1 VGVLLLAVF
10 IPEDKISE
18 IKNSVDI
25 VNIISDIVLLKKVGR
40 NYVGLCPFHTEKTP
54 SFTVSPEKQIFY
66 CFGCGTGG
74 NVFNFLMNHDGL
86 SFFETAK
93 MLANRYGIEIPAQ
106 TMSPEQKRRISER
119 ESLLATNKQAMDFFK
134 HSLLSDAEGKIALE
148 YLKKRG
154 IGEDTI
160 TRFNLGFAPAGWDSV
175 INYFSKKN
183 ISHELVEQSG
193 LIIKRKSKN
202 GYYDRFRNRIIF
214 PIFDVSRQVLGF
226 GGRVMDDSLPKYV
239 NSPETSVYN
248 KSRSLYGLHI
258 AKEHCRA
265 SETVYIVEGY
275 FDLLALH
282 QHGIPN
288 SVATLGTSLT
298 QEHVQILRGFV
309 GKNGRFVLVYDSDAA
324 GIKAAKRSIKVFDK
338 GYVNAQILV
347 LPEGYDPDSYLF
359 EFGYQSFMNAASK
372 AKSIIPFLVDSAV
385 KKHSDGG
392 PIIGTEP
399 SGKNEIKLSIEG
411 KIRIISDLK
420 RPLAHIHDSVERS
433 LYIKE
438 LAEIIGIDEAAVMEK
453 VRTVSGKKS
462 IKANKELS
470 GGIRDS
476 NLTLKGDR
484 HERKIIAM
492 MLQFPEIFP
501 EIISRHILDHFEDE
515 SLKLIGQVVLKQG
528 EHEEVRDELHHDSK
542 SNNGLISDIIN
553 SLDDRETKSIVAS
566 LAISEDLWNREGCLK
581 LLSQFELFRKRQEKT
596 LLQKIKAAED
606 CNDYELLSEL
616 SQKLLKEKRI
626 QVRKDPE

>member
-18 IKNSVDI
+18 IKNIVDI
-25 VNIISDIVLLKKVGR
+25 VDIISDIVLLKKVGR

-119 ESLLATNKQAMDFFK
+119 ESLLAANKQAMDFFK
-134 HSLLSDAEGKIALE
+134 HSLLSDVEGKIALE

-160 TRFNLGFAPAGWDSV
+160 TIFNLGFAPAGWDSLL
-175 INYFSKKN
+175 NYFSKKN
-183 ISHELVEQSG
+183 ISHELVEKSG

-214 PIFDVSRQVLGF
+214 PIFNVSKQVLGF
-226 GGRVMDDSLPKYV
+226 GGRVMDDSLPKYL

-282 QHGIPN
+282 QHGILN

-298 QEHVQILRGFV
+298 QGHVQILRGFV
-309 GKNGRFVLVYDSDAA
+309 GKNGRFILVYDSDAA
-324 GIKAAKRSIKVFDK
+324 GIKAAERSIKVFDK

-347 LPEGYDPDSYLF
+347 LPEGYDPDSYIF
-359 EFGYQSFMNAASK
+359 EFGYKSFMNTASK
-372 AKSIIPFLVDSAV
+372 AKSIIAFLIDSAV
-385 KKHSDGG
+385 KKHG
-392 PIIGTEP
+392 
-399 SGKNEIKLSIEG
+399 LSIEG

-420 RPLAHIHDSVERS
+420 QPLAHINDSVERS

-453 VRTVSGKKS
+453 VRIVSGNKS

-470 GGIRDS
+470 DKMRDK
-476 NLTLKGDR
+476 NLTLKGNR
-484 HERKIIAM
+484 LERQIIAM
-492 MLQFPEIFP
+492 MLQFPEILP
-501 EIISRHILDHFEDE
+501 EIITRNILDLFEDK
-515 SLKLIGQVVLKQG
+515 SLSLIGQLILKQ
-528 EHEEVRDELHHDSK
+528 RDREGIRDGLHAVSTRG
-542 SNNGLISDIIN
+542 NGFVSDIIN
-553 SLDDRETKSIVAS
+553 SIDDREERSIVAS
-566 LAISEDLWNREGCLK
+566 LSIGEDQWSREGCLK
-581 LLSQFELFRKRQEKT
+581 LLLQFESIRNRQEKT
-596 LLQKIKAAED
+596 LLQKIRAAEES
-606 CNDYELLSEL
+606 NDHELLLE
-616 SQKLLKEKRI
+616 LLKKKQI
-626 QVRKDPE
+626 QVRKDPKLG

>member
-1 VGVLLLAVF
+1 MLSVF

-25 VNIISDIVLLKKVGR
+25 VDIISDIVLLKKVGR

-86 SFFETAK
+86 SFFEAAK
-93 MLANRYGIEIPAQ
+93 MLANRYGVEIPAQ

-119 ESLLATNKQAMDFFK
+119 ESLLAANKQAMDFFK
-134 HSLLSDAEGKIALE
+134 HSLLSDNRGKIALE

-154 IGEDTI
+154 IEKDNI
-160 TRFNLGFAPAGWDSV
+160 TKFNLGFAPAGWDNL

-183 ISHELVEQSG
+183 ISRELVEKSG
-193 LIIKRKSKN
+193 LIIKRKSEN

-214 PIFDVSRQVLGF
+214 PIFDVGKQVLGF
-226 GGRVMDDSLPKYV
+226 GGRVMDDSLPKYL

-248 KSRSLYGLHI
+248 KSRSLYGSHI

-282 QHGIPN
+282 QHGILN
-288 SVATLGTSLT
+288 SIATLGTSLT
-298 QEHVQILRGFV
+298 QAHVQILRGFV
-309 GKNGRFVLVYDSDAA
+309 GKNGRFILVYDSDEA
-324 GIKAAKRSIKVFDK
+324 GIKAAERSIKVFDK

-359 EFGYQSFMNAASK
+359 EFGYKSFMNTASK
-372 AKSIIPFLVDSAV
+372 AKSIIAFLIDSAV
-385 KKHSDGG
+385 KKHG
-392 PIIGTEP
+392 
-399 SGKNEIKLSIEG
+399 LSIEG
-411 KIRIISDLK
+411 KICIISDLK
-420 RPLAHIHDSVERS
+420 QPLSHINDSVERS

-438 LAEIIGIDEAAVMEK
+438 LAEIIGIDEAAILEK
-453 VRTVSGKKS
+453 VRIVSGNKS
-462 IKANKELS
+462 IKPNKKLPDKTQD
-470 GGIRDS
+470 R

-492 MLQFPEIFP
+492 MLQFPEILP
-501 EIISRHILDHFEDE
+501 EIISRNILDHFEDE
-515 SLKLIGQVVLKQG
+515 SLKLIGQIVLKRG
-528 EHEEVRDELHHDSK
+528 DREGLRDELHDVRTRG
-542 SNNGLISDIIN
+542 NGMVSDIIN
-553 SLDDRETKSIVAS
+553 SIDDREKRSIVAS
-566 LAISEDLWNREGCLK
+566 LSIGEDKWGREGCLK
-581 LLSQFELFRKRQEKT
+581 LLSQFESIRNRQKKT
-596 LLQKIKAAED
+596 LLQKIKAAEES
-606 CNDYELLSEL
+606 NDHELLLE
-616 SQKLLKEKRI
+616 LLKKKQI
-626 QVRKDPE
+626 QVRKDPN

>member
-1 VGVLLLAVF
+1 MGVLLLAVF

-25 VNIISDIVLLKKVGR
+25 VDIISDIVLLKKVGR

-86 SFFETAK
+86 SFFEAAK
-93 MLANRYGIEIPAQ
+93 MLANRYGVEIPAQ

-119 ESLLATNKQAMDFFK
+119 ESLLAANKQAMDFFK
-134 HSLLSDAEGKIALE
+134 HSLLSDNRGKIALE

-154 IGEDTI
+154 IEKDNI
-160 TRFNLGFAPAGWDSV
+160 TKFNLGFAPAGWDNL

-183 ISHELVEQSG
+183 ISRELVEKSG
-193 LIIKRKSKN
+193 LIIKRKSEN

-214 PIFDVSRQVLGF
+214 PIFDVGKQVLGF
-226 GGRVMDDSLPKYV
+226 GGRVMDDSLPKYL

-282 QHGIPN
+282 QHGILN

-298 QEHVQILRGFV
+298 QGHVRILRGFV
-309 GKNGRFVLVYDSDAA
+309 GKNGGFILVYDSDEA
-324 GIKAAKRSIKVFDK
+324 GIKAAERSIKVFDK
-338 GYVNAQILV
+338 EHADAQILV

-359 EFGYQSFMNAASK
+359 EFGYKSFMNAASK
-372 AKSIIPFLVDSAV
+372 AKSIIPFLIDSAV
-385 KKHSDGG
+385 KKYG
-392 PIIGTEP
+392 
-399 SGKNEIKLSIEG
+399 LSVEG
-411 KIRIISDLK
+411 RIRIMSDLK
-420 RPLAHIHDSVERS
+420 QPLANINDSVKRS

-453 VRTVSGKKS
+453 VRIVSGNKS
-462 IKANKELS
+462 IKPNKELPDKMQD
-470 GGIRDS
+470 R
-476 NLTLKGDR
+476 NLALKGDR

-492 MLQFPEIFP
+492 MLQFPEILP
-501 EIISRHILDHFEDE
+501 EIISRNILDHFEDE
-515 SLKLIGQVVLKQG
+515 SLKLIGQLVLKQRDRDG
-528 EHEEVRDELHHDSK
+528 LRDELHDVSTQG
-542 SNNGLISDIIN
+542 NGLVSDIIN
-553 SLDDRETKSIVAS
+553 SIDDREKRSIIAS
-566 LAISEDLWNREGCLK
+566 LSIGEDKWGREGCLK

-596 LLQKIKAAED
+596 LLQKIKIAEES
-606 CNDYELLSEL
+606 NDYELLLE
-616 SQKLLKEKRI
+616 LLKKKQI
-626 QVRKDPE
+626 QVRKNTQLS

>member
-1 VGVLLLAVF
+1 VLLLAVF

-25 VNIISDIVLLKKVGR
+25 VDIISEMVLLKKVGR

-74 NVFNFLMNHDGL
+74 NVFSFLMNHDGL

-93 MLANRYGIEIPAQ
+93 MLANRCGIEIPVQ

-119 ESLLATNKQAMDFFK
+119 ESLLAVNKQAMDFFK

-154 IGEDTI
+154 IREDTI
-160 TRFNLGFAPAGWDSV
+160 NRFNLGFAPAGWDNL

-183 ISHELVEQSG
+183 ISQELVEKSG

-214 PIFDVSRQVLGF
+214 PIFDVSKQVLGF
-226 GGRVMDDSLPKYV
+226 GGRVMDDSLPKYL

-258 AKEHCRA
+258 AKESCRA

-275 FDLLALH
+275 FDLLSLH
-282 QHGIPN
+282 QHGIAN

-298 QEHVQILRGFV
+298 QGHVQILKGFV
-309 GKNGRFVLVYDSDAA
+309 GKDGRFILVYDSDAA
-324 GIKAAKRSIKVFDK
+324 GIKAAERSIKVFDK
-338 GYVNAQILV
+338 GYVNARILV

-359 EFGYQSFMNAASK
+359 EFGYKSFMDAVSQAQG
-372 AKSIIPFLVDSAV
+372 IILFLIESAV
-385 KKHSDGG
+385 KKYG
-392 PIIGTEP
+392 
-399 SGKNEIKLSIEG
+399 LSIEG

-420 RPLAHIHDSVERS
+420 QPLAHINDSVERS
-433 LYIKE
+433 LYIKK
-438 LAEIIGIDEAAVMEK
+438 LAEIIGIDEAALIGK
-453 VRTVSGKKS
+453 VRTVFGNKS
-462 IKANKELS
+462 IKPNKELS
-470 GGIRDS
+470 DKKQDE
-476 NLTLKGDR
+476 NLPAKGDR
-484 HERKIIAM
+484 LERKIIAM
-492 MLQFPEIFP
+492 MLQFPEILP
-501 EIISRHILDHFEDE
+501 EIITRNILDRFEDK
-515 SLKLIGQVVLKQG
+515 SLSLIGQLVLKQ
-528 EHEEVRDELHHDSK
+528 RDRKGLRDKLHDVSTRG
-542 SNNGLISDIIN
+542 NGLVSDIIN
-553 SLDDRETKSIVAS
+553 SIDDREERSIVAS
-566 LAISEDLWNREGCLK
+566 LSIGEDQWSREGCLK
-581 LLSQFELFRKRQEKT
+581 LLSQFESIRNRQEKT
-596 LLQKIKAAED
+596 LLRKIKAAEES
-606 CNDYELLSEL
+606 NDHELLLE
-616 SQKLLKEKRI
+616 LLKKKQI
-626 QVRKDPE
+626 QVSKDPKLNLS

>member
-1 VGVLLLAVF
+1 MLAVF

-25 VNIISDIVLLKKVGR
+25 VAIISEIVLLKKVGR

-74 NVFNFLMNHDGL
+74 NIFNFLMNHDGL

-93 MLANRYGIEIPAQ
+93 MLAKRYGIEIPAQ

-134 HSLLSDAEGKIALE
+134 HSLLGDAEGKIALE

-160 TRFNLGFAPAGWDSV
+160 TIFNLGFAPAGWDSV

-183 ISHELVEQSG
+183 ISHELVEKSG

-214 PIFDVSRQVLGF
+214 PIFDVSKQVLGF
-226 GGRVMDDSLPKYV
+226 GGRVMDDSLPKYL

-258 AKEHCRA
+258 AKGQCRA

-282 QHGIPN
+282 QHGILN

-298 QEHVQILRGFV
+298 QEHVQLLRGFV

-324 GIKAAKRSIKVFDK
+324 GIKAAERSIKVFDK

-359 EFGYQSFMNAASK
+359 EFGYKSFMNAASK
-372 AKSIIPFLVDSAV
+372 AKSIILFLIDSAV
-385 KKHSDGG
+385 KKHG
-392 PIIGTEP
+392 
-399 SGKNEIKLSIEG
+399 LSIEG

-420 RPLAHIHDSVERS
+420 QPLANINDSVERS

-453 VRTVSGKKS
+453 VRTISGNKS
-462 IKANKELS
+462 IKPNKELS
-470 GGIRDS
+470 GKTQNR
-476 NLTLKGDR
+476 NLILKGDR

-492 MLQFPEIFP
+492 MLQFSEILP
-501 EIISRHILDHFEDE
+501 EIISRNILDHFEDK
-515 SLKLIGQVVLKQG
+515 SLKLIGQLVLKQG
-528 EHEEVRDELHHDSK
+528 EHEDVRDELHHDSK

-553 SLDDRETKSIVAS
+553 SIDDREEKSIVAS
-566 LAISEDLWNREGCLK
+566 LSIGEDQWSREGCLK
-581 LLSQFELFRKRQEKT
+581 LLSQFESIRNRQEKT
-596 LLQKIKAAED
+596 LLQKIRAAEES
-606 CNDYELLSEL
+606 NDHELLLE
-616 SQKLLKEKRI
+616 LLKKKQI
-626 QVRKDPE
+626 QVRKDPN

>member
-1 VGVLLLAVF
+1 MLAVF

-25 VNIISDIVLLKKVGR
+25 VDIISEMVLLKKVGR

-74 NVFNFLMNHDGL
+74 NVFSFLMNHDGL

-93 MLANRYGIEIPAQ
+93 MLANRCGIEIPVQ

-119 ESLLATNKQAMDFFK
+119 ESLLAVNKQAMDFFK

-154 IGEDTI
+154 IREDTI
-160 TRFNLGFAPAGWDSV
+160 NRFNLGFAPAGWDNL

-183 ISHELVEQSG
+183 ISQELVEKSG

-214 PIFDVSRQVLGF
+214 PIFDVSKQVLGF
-226 GGRVMDDSLPKYV
+226 GGRVMDDSLPKYL

-258 AKEHCRA
+258 AKESCRA

-275 FDLLALH
+275 FDLLSLH
-282 QHGIPN
+282 QHGIAN

-298 QEHVQILRGFV
+298 QGHVQILKGFV
-309 GKNGRFVLVYDSDAA
+309 GKDGRFILVYDSDAA
-324 GIKAAKRSIKVFDK
+324 GIKAAERSIKVFDK
-338 GYVNAQILV
+338 GYVNARILV

-359 EFGYQSFMNAASK
+359 EFGYKSFMDAVSQAQG
-372 AKSIIPFLVDSAV
+372 IILFLIESAV
-385 KKHSDGG
+385 KKYG
-392 PIIGTEP
+392 
-399 SGKNEIKLSIEG
+399 LSIEG

-420 RPLAHIHDSVERS
+420 QPLAHINDSVERS
-433 LYIKE
+433 LYIKK
-438 LAEIIGIDEAAVMEK
+438 LAEIIGIDEAALIGK
-453 VRTVSGKKS
+453 VRTVFGNKS
-462 IKANKELS
+462 IKPNKELS
-470 GGIRDS
+470 DKKQDE
-476 NLTLKGDR
+476 NLPAKGDR
-484 HERKIIAM
+484 LERKIIAM
-492 MLQFPEIFP
+492 MLQFPEILP
-501 EIISRHILDHFEDE
+501 EIITRNILDRFEDK
-515 SLKLIGQVVLKQG
+515 SLSLIGQLVLKQ
-528 EHEEVRDELHHDSK
+528 RDRKGLRDKLHDVSTRG
-542 SNNGLISDIIN
+542 NGLVSDIIN
-553 SLDDRETKSIVAS
+553 SIDDREERSIVAS
-566 LAISEDLWNREGCLK
+566 LSIGEDQWSREGCLK
-581 LLSQFELFRKRQEKT
+581 LLSQFESIRNRQEKT
-596 LLQKIKAAED
+596 LLRKIKAAEES
-606 CNDYELLSEL
+606 NDHELLLE
-616 SQKLLKEKRI
+616 LLKKKQI
-626 QVRKDPE
+626 QVSKDPKLNLS

>member
-1 VGVLLLAVF
+1 MLAVF

-18 IKNSVDI
+18 IKNIVDI
-25 VNIISDIVLLKKVGR
+25 VDIISDIVLLKKVGR

-119 ESLLATNKQAMDFFK
+119 ESLLAANKQAMDFFK
-134 HSLLSDAEGKIALE
+134 HSLLSDVEGKIALE

-160 TRFNLGFAPAGWDSV
+160 TIFNLGFAPAGWDSLL
-175 INYFSKKN
+175 NYFSKKN
-183 ISHELVEQSG
+183 ISHELVEKSG

-214 PIFDVSRQVLGF
+214 PIFNVSKQVLGF
-226 GGRVMDDSLPKYV
+226 GGRVMDDSLPKYL

-282 QHGIPN
+282 QHGILN

-298 QEHVQILRGFV
+298 QGHVQILRGFV
-309 GKNGRFVLVYDSDAA
+309 GKNGRFILVYDSDAA
-324 GIKAAKRSIKVFDK
+324 GIKAAERSIKVFDK

-347 LPEGYDPDSYLF
+347 LPEGYDPDSYIF
-359 EFGYQSFMNAASK
+359 EFGYKSFMNTASK
-372 AKSIIPFLVDSAV
+372 AKSIIAFLIDSAV
-385 KKHSDGG
+385 KKHG
-392 PIIGTEP
+392 
-399 SGKNEIKLSIEG
+399 LSIEG

-420 RPLAHIHDSVERS
+420 QPLAHINDSVERS

-453 VRTVSGKKS
+453 VRIVSGNKS

-470 GGIRDS
+470 DKMRDK
-476 NLTLKGDR
+476 NLTLKGNR
-484 HERKIIAM
+484 LERQIIAM
-492 MLQFPEIFP
+492 MLQFPEILP
-501 EIISRHILDHFEDE
+501 EIITRNILDLFEDK
-515 SLKLIGQVVLKQG
+515 SLSLIGQLILKQ
-528 EHEEVRDELHHDSK
+528 RDREGIRDGLHAVSTRG
-542 SNNGLISDIIN
+542 NGFVSDIIN
-553 SLDDRETKSIVAS
+553 SIDDREERSIVAS
-566 LAISEDLWNREGCLK
+566 LSIGEDQWSREGCLK
-581 LLSQFELFRKRQEKT
+581 LLLQFESIRNRQEKT
-596 LLQKIKAAED
+596 LLQKIRAAEES
-606 CNDYELLSEL
+606 NDHELLLE
-616 SQKLLKEKRI
+616 LLKKKQI
-626 QVRKDPE
+626 QVRKDPKLG

>member
-1 VGVLLLAVF
+1 MGVFLLAVF

-25 VNIISDIVLLKKVGR
+25 VAIISEIILLKKVGR

-93 MLANRYGIEIPAQ
+93 MLAKRYGIEIPAQ
-106 TMSPEQKRRISER
+106 TMSSEQKRRISER
-119 ESLLATNKQAMDFFK
+119 ESLLAANKQAMDFFK

-160 TRFNLGFAPAGWDSV
+160 TIFNLGFAPAGWDSV

-183 ISHELVEQSG
+183 ISHELVEKSG

-214 PIFDVSRQVLGF
+214 PIFDISKQVLGF
-226 GGRVMDDSLPKYV
+226 GGRVMDDSLPKYL

-258 AKEHCRA
+258 AKGHCRA

-282 QHGIPN
+282 QHGILN

-298 QEHVQILRGFV
+298 QEHVQLLRGFV

-324 GIKAAKRSIKVFDK
+324 GIKAAERSIKVFNK

-359 EFGYQSFMNAASK
+359 EFGYKSFMNVASK
-372 AKSIIPFLVDSAV
+372 AKSIIPFLIDSAV
-385 KKHSDGG
+385 DKHGR
-392 PIIGTEP
+392 
-399 SGKNEIKLSIEG
+399 SIEG

-420 RPLAHIHDSVERS
+420 QSLAHINDSVKRS

-438 LAEIIGIDEAAVMEK
+438 LAEIIGIDEAAILEK
-453 VRTVSGKKS
+453 VKTVSGNKS
-462 IKANKELS
+462 IKPNKELP
-470 GGIRDS
+470 GKTQDR

-492 MLQFPEIFP
+492 MLQFPEILP
-501 EIISRHILDHFEDE
+501 EIISRNILDHFEDE
-515 SLKLIGQVVLKQG
+515 SLKLIGQIVLKQG
-528 EHEEVRDELHHDSK
+528 EHEDVRDELHDVSTRG
-542 SNNGLISDIIN
+542 NRMVSDIIN
-553 SLDDRETKSIVAS
+553 SIDDREKRSIVAS
-566 LAISEDLWNREGCLK
+566 LSIDEDKWGREGCLK

-596 LLQKIKAAED
+596 LLQKIKAAEE
-606 CNDYELLSEL
+606 CNDHELLSEL
-616 SQKLLKEKRI
+616 LKEKQI
-626 QVRKDPE
+626 QVRKGIKLNLN

>member
-1 VGVLLLAVF
+1 LLAVF

-25 VNIISDIVLLKKVGR
+25 VDIISDIVLLKKVGR

-86 SFFETAK
+86 SFFEAAK
-93 MLANRYGIEIPAQ
+93 MLANRYGVEIPAQ

-119 ESLLATNKQAMDFFK
+119 ESLLAANKQAMDFFK
-134 HSLLSDAEGKIALE
+134 HSLLSDNRGKIALE

-154 IGEDTI
+154 IEKDNI
-160 TRFNLGFAPAGWDSV
+160 TKFNLGFAPAGWDNL

-183 ISHELVEQSG
+183 ISRELVEKSG
-193 LIIKRKSKN
+193 LIIKRKSEN

-214 PIFDVSRQVLGF
+214 PIFDVGKQVLGF
-226 GGRVMDDSLPKYV
+226 GGRVMDDSLPKYL

-282 QHGIPN
+282 QHGILN

-298 QEHVQILRGFV
+298 QGHVRILRGFV
-309 GKNGRFVLVYDSDAA
+309 GKNGGFILVYDSDEA
-324 GIKAAKRSIKVFDK
+324 GIKAAERSIKVFDK
-338 GYVNAQILV
+338 EHADAQILV

-359 EFGYQSFMNAASK
+359 EFGYKSFMNAASK
-372 AKSIIPFLVDSAV
+372 AKSIIPFLIDSAV
-385 KKHSDGG
+385 KKYG
-392 PIIGTEP
+392 
-399 SGKNEIKLSIEG
+399 LSVEG
-411 KIRIISDLK
+411 RIRIMSDLK
-420 RPLAHIHDSVERS
+420 QPLANINDSVKRS

-453 VRTVSGKKS
+453 VRIVSGNKS
-462 IKANKELS
+462 IKPNKELPDKMQD
-470 GGIRDS
+470 R
-476 NLTLKGDR
+476 NLALKGDR

-492 MLQFPEIFP
+492 MLQFPEILP
-501 EIISRHILDHFEDE
+501 EIISRNILDHFEDE
-515 SLKLIGQVVLKQG
+515 SLKLIGQLVLKQRDRDG
-528 EHEEVRDELHHDSK
+528 LRDELHDVSTQG
-542 SNNGLISDIIN
+542 NGLVSDIIN
-553 SLDDRETKSIVAS
+553 SINDREKRSIIAS
-566 LAISEDLWNREGCLK
+566 LSIGEDKWGREGCLK

-596 LLQKIKAAED
+596 LLQKIKIAEES
-606 CNDYELLSEL
+606 NDYELLLE
-616 SQKLLKEKRI
+616 LLKKKQI
-626 QVRKDPE
+626 QVRKNTQLS

>member
-1 VGVLLLAVF
+1 MAVF
-10 IPEDKISE
+10 IPKDKISE

-25 VNIISDIVLLKKVGR
+25 VDIISDIVLLKKVGR
-40 NYVGLCPFHTEKTP
+40 NYVGLCPFHAEKTP

-74 NVFNFLMNHDGL
+74 NAFNFLMNHDGL

-93 MLANRYGIEIPAQ
+93 MLADRYGIEIPAQ

-119 ESLLATNKQAMDFFK
+119 ESLLAANKQAMYFFK

-160 TRFNLGFAPAGWDSV
+160 TIFNIGFAPAGWDNI

-183 ISHELVEQSG
+183 ISHELVEKSG

-202 GYYDRFRNRIIF
+202 GYYDRFRNRIMF
-214 PIFDVSRQVLGF
+214 PIFDVSKQVLGF
-226 GGRVMDDSLPKYV
+226 GGRVMDDSLPKYL
-239 NSPETSVYN
+239 NSPETYVYN
-248 KSRSLYGLHI
+248 KSRSLYGSHI
-258 AKEHCRA
+258 AKESCRA

-275 FDLLALH
+275 FDVLALH

-324 GIKAAKRSIKVFDK
+324 GIKAAERSIKVFDK
-338 GYVNAQILV
+338 GYVSAQILV
-347 LPEGYDPDSYLF
+347 LSEGYDPDSYLF
-359 EFGYQSFMNAASK
+359 EFGYNSFMNAASK
-372 AKSIIPFLVDSAV
+372 AKSIILFLIESAV
-385 KKHSDGG
+385 NKYG
-392 PIIGTEP
+392 
-399 SGKNEIKLSIEG
+399 LSVEG

-420 RPLAHIHDSVERS
+420 QPLANINDSVERS

-453 VRTVSGKKS
+453 VRIVSGNKS
-462 IKANKELS
+462 IKSNKKLS
-470 GGIRDS
+470 DKMRDK
-476 NLTLKGDR
+476 NFTLKGDR
-484 HERKIIAM
+484 LERQIIAM
-492 MLQFPEIFP
+492 MLQFPEILS
-501 EIISRHILDHFEDE
+501 EIILRNILNQFEDE
-515 SLKLIGQVVLKQG
+515 SLKLIGQLVLKQG
-528 EHEEVRDELHHDSK
+528 EHKDVRDELHAVSTRG
-542 SNNGLISDIIN
+542 NIFVSDIIN
-553 SLDDRETKSIVAS
+553 SIDDREKRSIVAS
-566 LAISEDLWNREGCLK
+566 LSIGEDQWSREGCLK
-581 LLSQFELFRKRQEKT
+581 LLAQFESIRNRQKKT
-596 LLQKIKAAED
+596 LLKKIRAAEES
-606 CNDYELLSEL
+606 NDYELLLE
-616 SQKLLKEKRI
+616 LLKKKQI
-626 QVRKDPE
+626 QVRNDLKLS

>member
-1 VGVLLLAVF
+1 MLAVF

-25 VNIISDIVLLKKVGR
+25 VDIISDLVLLKKVGR

-74 NVFNFLMNHDGL
+74 NVFNFLMKHDGL

-106 TMSPEQKRRISER
+106 TMSPEQKKRISER
-119 ESLLATNKQAMDFFK
+119 ESLLAANKQAMDFFK
-134 HSLLSDAEGKIALE
+134 NSLLSDAEGKIALE

-154 IGEDTI
+154 IVEDTI
-160 TRFNLGFAPAGWDSV
+160 TRFNLGFAPAGWDSL
-175 INYFSKKN
+175 IKYFSKKN
-183 ISHELVEQSG
+183 ISHELVEKSG
-193 LIIKRKSKN
+193 LIIKRKNKN

-214 PIFDVSRQVLGF
+214 PIFDVSRQVSGF
-226 GGRVMDDSLPKYV
+226 GGRVMDDSLPKYL
-239 NSPETSVYN
+239 NSPETPVYN

-258 AKEHCRA
+258 AKEHCRS

-282 QHGIPN
+282 QHGILN

-298 QEHVQILRGFV
+298 QEHVRILRGFV
-309 GKNGRFVLVYDSDAA
+309 GKNGGFILVYDSDAA
-324 GIKAAKRSIKVFDK
+324 GIKASERSIKVFDK

-359 EFGYQSFMNAASK
+359 EFGYKSFMNTVSK
-372 AKSIIPFLVDSAV
+372 AKSIIPFLIDSAV
-385 KKHSDGG
+385 KKHG
-392 PIIGTEP
+392 
-399 SGKNEIKLSIEG
+399 LSIEG

-420 RPLAHIHDSVERS
+420 QPLAHINDSIERS

-453 VRTVSGKKS
+453 VRMVSGNKS

-470 GGIRDS
+470 KMRDK
-476 NLTLKGDR
+476 NLTLKGNR
-484 HERKIIAM
+484 LERQIIAM
-492 MLQFPEIFP
+492 MLQFPEILP
-501 EIISRHILDHFEDE
+501 EIITRNILDRFEDK
-515 SLKLIGQVVLKQG
+515 SLSLIGQLILKQLDSEG
-528 EHEEVRDELHHDSK
+528 IRDGLHDMSTRG
-542 SNNGLISDIIN
+542 NGFVSDIIN
-553 SLDDRETKSIVAS
+553 SIDDREKRSIVAALS
-566 LAISEDLWNREGCLK
+566 IGEDQWCREGCLK
-581 LLSQFELFRKRQEKT
+581 LLSQFESIRNRQEKT
-596 LLQKIKAAED
+596 LLQKIKAAEE
-606 CNDYELLSEL
+606 CNDHELLLE
-616 SQKLLKEKRI
+616 LLKKKQI
-626 QVRKDPE
+626 QVRKNTKLS

>member
-1 VGVLLLAVF
+1 MLAVF

-18 IKNSVDI
+18 IKNIVDI
-25 VNIISDIVLLKKVGR
+25 VDIISDIVLLKKVGR

-74 NVFNFLMNHDGL
+74 NVFNFLMKHDGL

-93 MLANRYGIEIPAQ
+93 MLADRYGVEIPAQ

-134 HSLLSDAEGKIALE
+134 HSLLSDTIGKIALE
-148 YLKKRG
+148 YLKKRE
-154 IGEDTI
+154 IEKETI
-160 TRFNLGFAPAGWDSV
+160 TKFNLGFAPSGWDNL

-183 ISHELVEQSG
+183 ISHELVEKSG
-193 LIIKRKSKN
+193 LIIKRKSKS
-202 GYYDRFRNRIIF
+202 GFYDRFRDRIIF
-214 PIFDVSRQVLGF
+214 PIFDVSKQVIGF
-226 GGRVMDDSLPKYV
+226 GGRVMDDSLPKYL

-282 QHGIPN
+282 QHGILN

-298 QEHVQILRGFV
+298 QEHVQLLRGFV
-309 GKNGRFVLVYDSDAA
+309 GKNGGFILVYDSDEA
-324 GIKAAKRSIKVFDK
+324 GIKAAERSIKVFDK
-338 GYVNAQILV
+338 AYVNAQILV

-359 EFGYQSFMNAASK
+359 KFGYESFMNEALK
-372 AKSIIPFLVDSAV
+372 AKSIILFLIESAV
-385 KKHSDGG
+385 KKHGF
-392 PIIGTEP
+392 
-399 SGKNEIKLSIEG
+399 SIEG

-420 RPLAHIHDSVERS
+420 HPLAHINDSVKRS

-438 LAEIIGIDEAAVMEK
+438 LAEIIGIDEPAILEK
-453 VRTVSGKKS
+453 VRTLSGNKS

-470 GGIRDS
+470 GKMPDR

-484 HERKIIAM
+484 LERKIIAM
-492 MLQFPEIFP
+492 MLQFPEILP
-501 EIISRHILDHFEDE
+501 EIISRNILDHFEDE
-515 SLKLIGQVVLKQG
+515 SLKLIGQLVLKQG
-528 EHEEVRDELHHDSK
+528 EHEEVRDELHDVSTRG
-542 SNNGLISDIIN
+542 NGMVSDIIN
-553 SLDDRETKSIVAS
+553 SIDDREKRSIVAS
-566 LAISEDLWNREGCLK
+566 LSVAPLSIGEDKWGREGCLK
-581 LLSQFELFRKRQEKT
+581 LLSQFELFRKRQKKT
-596 LLQKIKAAED
+596 LLQKIKAAEE
-606 CNDYELLSEL
+606 CNDHELLSEL
-616 SQKLLKEKRI
+616 LKEKQI
-626 QVRKDPE
+626 QVSKGTKLRVYSKISSQNWR

>member
-1 VGVLLLAVF
+1 MLAVF

-25 VNIISDIVLLKKVGR
+25 VAIISEIVLLKKVGR

-74 NVFNFLMNHDGL
+74 NIFNFLMNHDGL

-93 MLANRYGIEIPAQ
+93 MLAKRYGIEIPAQ

-134 HSLLSDAEGKIALE
+134 HSLLGDAEGKIALE

-160 TRFNLGFAPAGWDSV
+160 TIFNLGFAPAGWDSV

-183 ISHELVEQSG
+183 ISHELVEKSG

-214 PIFDVSRQVLGF
+214 PIFDVSKQVLGF
-226 GGRVMDDSLPKYV
+226 GGRVMDDSLPKYL

-258 AKEHCRA
+258 AKGQCRA

-282 QHGIPN
+282 QHGILN

-298 QEHVQILRGFV
+298 QEHVQLLRGFV

-324 GIKAAKRSIKVFDK
+324 GIKAAERSIKVFDK

-359 EFGYQSFMNAASK
+359 EFGYKSFMNAASK
-372 AKSIIPFLVDSAV
+372 AKSIILFLIDSAV
-385 KKHSDGG
+385 KKHG
-392 PIIGTEP
+392 
-399 SGKNEIKLSIEG
+399 LSIEG

-420 RPLAHIHDSVERS
+420 QPLANINDSVERS

-453 VRTVSGKKS
+453 VRTISGNKS
-462 IKANKELS
+462 IKPNKELS
-470 GGIRDS
+470 GKTQNR
-476 NLTLKGDR
+476 NLILKGDR

-492 MLQFPEIFP
+492 MLQFSEILP
-501 EIISRHILDHFEDE
+501 EIISRNILDHFEDE
-515 SLKLIGQVVLKQG
+515 SLKLIGQLVLKQG
-528 EHEEVRDELHHDSK
+528 EHEDVRDELHHDSK

-553 SLDDRETKSIVAS
+553 SIDDREEKSIVAS
-566 LAISEDLWNREGCLK
+566 LSIGEDQWSREGCLK
-581 LLSQFELFRKRQEKT
+581 LLSQFESIRNRQEKT
-596 LLQKIKAAED
+596 LLQKIRAAEES
-606 CNDYELLSEL
+606 NDHELLLE
-616 SQKLLKEKRI
+616 LLKKKQI
-626 QVRKDPE
+626 QVRKDPKLS

>member
-18 IKNSVDI
+18 IKNIVDI
-25 VNIISDIVLLKKVGR
+25 VDIISDIVLLKKVGR

-119 ESLLATNKQAMDFFK
+119 ESLLAANKQAMDFFK
-134 HSLLSDAEGKIALE
+134 HSLLSDVEGKIALE

-160 TRFNLGFAPAGWDSV
+160 TIFNLGFAPAGWDSLL
-175 INYFSKKN
+175 NYFSKKN
-183 ISHELVEQSG
+183 ISHELVQKSG

-214 PIFDVSRQVLGF
+214 PIFNVSKQVLGF
-226 GGRVMDDSLPKYV
+226 GGRVMDDSLPKYL

-282 QHGIPN
+282 QHGILN

-298 QEHVQILRGFV
+298 QGHVQILRGFV
-309 GKNGRFVLVYDSDAA
+309 GKNGRFILVYDSDAA
-324 GIKAAKRSIKVFDK
+324 GIKAAERSIKVFDK

-359 EFGYQSFMNAASK
+359 EFGYKSFMNTASK
-372 AKSIIPFLVDSAV
+372 AKSIIAFLIDSAV
-385 KKHSDGG
+385 KKHG
-392 PIIGTEP
+392 
-399 SGKNEIKLSIEG
+399 LSIEG

-420 RPLAHIHDSVERS
+420 QPLAHINDSVERS

-453 VRTVSGKKS
+453 VRIVSGNKS

-470 GGIRDS
+470 DKMRDK
-476 NLTLKGDR
+476 NLTLKGNR
-484 HERKIIAM
+484 LERQIIAM
-492 MLQFPEIFP
+492 MLQFPEILP
-501 EIISRHILDHFEDE
+501 EIITRNILDLFEDK
-515 SLKLIGQVVLKQG
+515 SLSLIGQLILKQ
-528 EHEEVRDELHHDSK
+528 RDREGIRDGLHAVSTRG
-542 SNNGLISDIIN
+542 NGFVSDIIN
-553 SLDDRETKSIVAS
+553 SIDDREERSIVAS
-566 LAISEDLWNREGCLK
+566 LSIGEDQWSREGCLK
-581 LLSQFELFRKRQEKT
+581 LLLQFESIRNRQEKT
-596 LLQKIKAAED
+596 LLQKIRAAEES
-606 CNDYELLSEL
+606 NDHELLLE
-616 SQKLLKEKRI
+616 LLKKKQI
-626 QVRKDPE
+626 QVRKDPKLG

>member
-1 VGVLLLAVF
+1 LAVF

-25 VNIISDIVLLKKVGR
+25 VDIISEMVLLKKVGR

-74 NVFNFLMNHDGL
+74 NVFSFLMNHDGL

-93 MLANRYGIEIPAQ
+93 MLANRYGIEIPSQ

-119 ESLLATNKQAMDFFK
+119 ESLLAANKQAMDFFK

-154 IGEDTI
+154 IREDTI
-160 TRFNLGFAPAGWDSV
+160 NRFNLGFAPAGWDNL

-183 ISHELVEQSG
+183 ISQELVEKSG

-214 PIFDVSRQVLGF
+214 PIFDVSKQVLGF
-226 GGRVMDDSLPKYV
+226 GGRVMDDSLPKYL

-258 AKEHCRA
+258 AKESCRA

-275 FDLLALH
+275 FDLLSLH
-282 QHGIPN
+282 QHGIAN

-298 QEHVQILRGFV
+298 QGHVQILKGFV
-309 GKNGRFVLVYDSDAA
+309 GKDGRFILVYDSDAA
-324 GIKAAKRSIKVFDK
+324 GIKAAERSIKVFDK
-338 GYVNAQILV
+338 GYVNARILV

-359 EFGYQSFMNAASK
+359 EFGYKSFMDAVSQAQG
-372 AKSIIPFLVDSAV
+372 IILFLIESAV
-385 KKHSDGG
+385 KKYG
-392 PIIGTEP
+392 
-399 SGKNEIKLSIEG
+399 LSIEG

-420 RPLAHIHDSVERS
+420 QPLAHINDSVERS
-433 LYIKE
+433 LYIKK
-438 LAEIIGIDEAAVMEK
+438 LAEIIGIDEAALIGK
-453 VRTVSGKKS
+453 VRTVFGNKS
-462 IKANKELS
+462 IKPNKELS
-470 GGIRDS
+470 DKKQDE
-476 NLTLKGDR
+476 NLPAKGDR
-484 HERKIIAM
+484 LERKIIAM
-492 MLQFPEIFP
+492 MLQFPEILP
-501 EIISRHILDHFEDE
+501 EIITRNILDRFEDK
-515 SLKLIGQVVLKQG
+515 SLSLIGQLVLKQ
-528 EHEEVRDELHHDSK
+528 RDRKGLRDKLHDVSTRG
-542 SNNGLISDIIN
+542 NGLVSDIIN
-553 SLDDRETKSIVAS
+553 SIDDREERSIVAS
-566 LAISEDLWNREGCLK
+566 LSIGEDQWSREGCLK
-581 LLSQFELFRKRQEKT
+581 LLSQFESIRNRQEKT
-596 LLQKIKAAED
+596 LLRKIKAAEES
-606 CNDYELLSEL
+606 NDHELLLE
-616 SQKLLKEKRI
+616 LLKKKQI
-626 QVRKDPE
+626 QVSKDPKLNLS

>member
-1 VGVLLLAVF
+1 MGVFLLAVF

-25 VNIISDIVLLKKVGR
+25 VAIISEIVLLKKVGR

-93 MLANRYGIEIPAQ
+93 ILANRYGIEIPAQ

-119 ESLLATNKQAMDFFK
+119 ESLLAINKQAMDFFK

-160 TRFNLGFAPAGWDSV
+160 TIFNLGFAPAGWDSV

-183 ISHELVEQSG
+183 ISHELVEKSG

-214 PIFDVSRQVLGF
+214 PIFDVSKQVLGF
-226 GGRVMDDSLPKYV
+226 GGRVMDDSLPKYL

-282 QHGIPN
+282 QHGILN

-298 QEHVQILRGFV
+298 QEHVQLLRGFV

-324 GIKAAKRSIKVFDK
+324 GIKAAERSIKVFDK

-359 EFGYQSFMNAASK
+359 EFGYKSFMNAASK
-372 AKSIIPFLVDSAV
+372 AKSIILFLIDSAV
-385 KKHSDGG
+385 KKHG
-392 PIIGTEP
+392 
-399 SGKNEIKLSIEG
+399 LSIEG

-420 RPLAHIHDSVERS
+420 QPLANINDSVERS

-453 VRTVSGKKS
+453 VRTISGNKS
-462 IKANKELS
+462 ITPNKELS
-470 GGIRDS
+470 GKTQDR
-476 NLTLKGDR
+476 NLMLKGDR

-492 MLQFPEIFP
+492 MLQFPEILP
-501 EIISRHILDHFEDE
+501 EIISRNILDHFEDK
-515 SLKLIGQVVLKQG
+515 SLKLIGQLVLKQG
-528 EHEEVRDELHHDSK
+528 KHEDVRDELHHDSK

-553 SLDDRETKSIVAS
+553 SIDDREEKSIVAS
-566 LAISEDLWNREGCLK
+566 LSIGEDQWSREGCLK
-581 LLSQFELFRKRQEKT
+581 LLSQFESIRNRQEKT
-596 LLQKIKAAED
+596 LLQKIRAAEES
-606 CNDYELLSEL
+606 NDHELLLE
-616 SQKLLKEKRI
+616 LLKKKQI
-626 QVRKDPE
+626 QVSKGTKLSYRLSDK

>member
-1 VGVLLLAVF
+1 MAVF

-18 IKNSVDI
+18 IKNIVDI
-25 VNIISDIVLLKKVGR
+25 VDIISDIVLLKKVGR

-119 ESLLATNKQAMDFFK
+119 ESLLAANKQAMDFFK
-134 HSLLSDAEGKIALE
+134 HSLLSDVEGKIALE

-160 TRFNLGFAPAGWDSV
+160 TIFNLGFAPAGWDSLL
-175 INYFSKKN
+175 NYFSKKN
-183 ISHELVEQSG
+183 ISHELVEKSG

-214 PIFDVSRQVLGF
+214 PIFNVSKQVLGF
-226 GGRVMDDSLPKYV
+226 GGRVMDDSLPKYL

-282 QHGIPN
+282 QHGILN

-298 QEHVQILRGFV
+298 QGHVQILRGFV
-309 GKNGRFVLVYDSDAA
+309 GKNGRFILVYDSDAA
-324 GIKAAKRSIKVFDK
+324 GIKAAERSIKVFDK

-347 LPEGYDPDSYLF
+347 LPEGYDPDSYIF
-359 EFGYQSFMNAASK
+359 EFGYKSFMNTASK
-372 AKSIIPFLVDSAV
+372 AKSIIAFLIDSAV
-385 KKHSDGG
+385 KKHG
-392 PIIGTEP
+392 
-399 SGKNEIKLSIEG
+399 LSIEG

-420 RPLAHIHDSVERS
+420 QPLAHINDSVERS

-453 VRTVSGKKS
+453 VRIVSGNKS

-470 GGIRDS
+470 DKMRDK
-476 NLTLKGDR
+476 NLTLKGNR
-484 HERKIIAM
+484 LERQIIAM
-492 MLQFPEIFP
+492 MLQFPEILP
-501 EIISRHILDHFEDE
+501 EIITRNILDLFEDK
-515 SLKLIGQVVLKQG
+515 SLSLIGQLILKQ
-528 EHEEVRDELHHDSK
+528 RDREGIRDGLHAVSTRG
-542 SNNGLISDIIN
+542 NGFVSDIIN
-553 SLDDRETKSIVAS
+553 SIDDREERSIVAS
-566 LAISEDLWNREGCLK
+566 LSIGEDQWSREGCLK
-581 LLSQFELFRKRQEKT
+581 LLLQFESIRNRQEKT
-596 LLQKIKAAED
+596 LLQKIRAAEES
-606 CNDYELLSEL
+606 NDHELLLE
-616 SQKLLKEKRI
+616 LLKKKQI
-626 QVRKDPE
+626 QVRKDPKLG

>member
-1 VGVLLLAVF
+1 MLAVF

-25 VNIISDIVLLKKVGR
+25 VDIISEIVLLKKVGR

-119 ESLLATNKQAMDFFK
+119 ESLLAANKQAMDFFK

-148 YLKKRG
+148 YLKERG

-160 TRFNLGFAPAGWDSV
+160 TIFNLGFAPVGWDSL

-183 ISHELVEQSG
+183 ISHELVEKSG
-193 LIIKRKSKN
+193 LIIKRKGKN
-202 GYYDRFRNRIIF
+202 GHYDRFRNRIIF
-214 PIFDVSRQVLGF
+214 PIFDVSKQVLGF
-226 GGRVMDDSLPKYV
+226 GGRVMDDSLPKYL
-239 NSPETSVYN
+239 NSPETPVYN

-258 AKEHCRA
+258 AKEHCRT

-282 QHGIPN
+282 QHGIVN

-309 GKNGRFVLVYDSDAA
+309 GKNGKFVLVYDSDAA
-324 GIKAAKRSIKVFDK
+324 GIKAAERSIKVFDK

-359 EFGYQSFMNAASK
+359 EFGYKSFMNAVSK
-372 AKSIIPFLVDSAV
+372 AKSIILFLIDSAV
-385 KKHSDGG
+385 KKYG
-392 PIIGTEP
+392 
-399 SGKNEIKLSIEG
+399 LSIEG
-411 KIRIISDLK
+411 KICIISDLK
-420 RPLAHIHDSVERS
+420 QPLAHINDSVERS
-433 LYIKE
+433 LYIKK
-438 LAEIIGIDEAAVMEK
+438 LAEIIGIDEPAILEK
-453 VRTVSGKKS
+453 VRAVSGNKS
-462 IKANKELS
+462 IKPNKELQDKTQD
-470 GGIRDS
+470 R
-476 NLTLKGDR
+476 NLTLKGDK

-492 MLQFPEIFP
+492 MLQFPEILP
-501 EIISRHILDHFEDE
+501 EIISRNILDHFEDK
-515 SLKLIGQVVLKQG
+515 SLKLIGQVVLKQV
-528 EHEEVRDELHHDSK
+528 EHEDVRDELHDVSTRG
-542 SNNGLISDIIN
+542 NGMVSDIIN
-553 SLDDRETKSIVAS
+553 SIDDREKRSIVAS
-566 LAISEDLWNREGCLK
+566 LSVAPMSIGEDKWGREGCLK

-596 LLQKIKAAED
+596 LSQKIKAAEK
-606 CNDYELLSEL
+606 CNDHELLLE
-616 SQKLLKEKRI
+616 LLKKKQI
-626 QVRKDPE
+626 QVSKRP

>member
-1 VGVLLLAVF
+1 MAVF

-25 VNIISDIVLLKKVGR
+25 VYIISDIILLKKVGR

-93 MLANRYGIEIPAQ
+93 MLAKRYGIEIPAQ

-119 ESLLATNKQAMDFFK
+119 ESLLAANKQAMDFFK

-154 IGEDTI
+154 IGENTI
-160 TRFNLGFAPAGWDSV
+160 TIFNLGFAPAGWDSV

-183 ISHELVEQSG
+183 ISHELVEKSG

-214 PIFDVSRQVLGF
+214 PIFDISKQVIGF
-226 GGRVMDDSLPKYV
+226 GGRVMDDSLPKYL

-282 QHGIPN
+282 QHGILN

-298 QEHVQILRGFV
+298 QAHVQLLRGFV
-309 GKNGRFVLVYDSDAA
+309 GKNGGFVLVYDSDEA
-324 GIKAAKRSIKVFDK
+324 GIKAAERSIKVFDK
-338 GYVNAQILV
+338 GHANAQILV

-359 EFGYQSFMNAASK
+359 KFGYESFMNEALK
-372 AKSIIPFLVDSAV
+372 AKSIILFLIESAV
-385 KKHSDGG
+385 KKHG
-392 PIIGTEP
+392 
-399 SGKNEIKLSIEG
+399 LSIEG

-420 RPLAHIHDSVERS
+420 HPLANINDSVKRS

-438 LAEIIGIDEAAVMEK
+438 LAEIIGIDEKAVMEK
-453 VRTVSGKKS
+453 VRIVSGNKN
-462 IKANKELS
+462 IKVKELPDKTQD
-470 GGIRDS
+470 R
-476 NLTLKGDR
+476 NLALKGDR
-484 HERKIIAM
+484 LERKIIAM
-492 MLQFPEIFP
+492 MLQFPEILP
-501 EIISRHILDHFEDE
+501 EIISRNILDHFEDE
-515 SLKLIGQVVLKQG
+515 SLKLIGQIVLKQG
-528 EHEEVRDELHHDSK
+528 EHEDIRDELHDVSTRG
-542 SNNGLISDIIN
+542 NGMVSDIIN
-553 SLDDRETKSIVAS
+553 SIDDREKGCIVAS
-566 LAISEDLWNREGCLK
+566 LSVAPLSIGEDLWNREGCLK
-581 LLSQFELFRKRQEKT
+581 LLSQFELFRKRQKKT
-596 LLQKIKAAED
+596 LLQKIRAAEES
-606 CNDYELLSEL
+606 NDHELLSEL
-616 SQKLLKEKRI
+616 SQKLLKEKQI
-626 QVRKDPE
+626 QVRKDPKLS

>member
-1 VGVLLLAVF
+1 MAVF

-18 IKNSVDI
+18 IKNIVDI
-25 VNIISDIVLLKKVGR
+25 VDIISDIVLLKKVGR

-106 TMSPEQKRRISER
+106 TMSPEQRRRISER
-119 ESLLATNKQAMDFFK
+119 ESLLAANKQAMDFFK
-134 HSLLSDAEGKIALE
+134 HSLLSDVEGKIALE

-160 TRFNLGFAPAGWDSV
+160 TIFNLGFAPAGWDSL

-183 ISHELVEQSG
+183 ISRELVEKSG

-214 PIFDVSRQVLGF
+214 PIFDVSKQVLGF
-226 GGRVMDDSLPKYV
+226 GGRVMDDSLPKYL

-258 AKEHCRA
+258 AKERCRA

-282 QHGIPN
+282 QHGILN

-298 QEHVQILRGFV
+298 QGHVQILRGFV
-309 GKNGRFVLVYDSDAA
+309 GKNGRFILVYDSDAA
-324 GIKAAKRSIKVFDK
+324 GIKAAERSIKVFDK

-359 EFGYQSFMNAASK
+359 EFGYKSFMNTASK
-372 AKSIIPFLVDSAV
+372 AKSIIAFLIDSAV
-385 KKHSDGG
+385 KKHG
-392 PIIGTEP
+392 
-399 SGKNEIKLSIEG
+399 LSIEG

-420 RPLAHIHDSVERS
+420 QPLAHINDSVERS

-453 VRTVSGKKS
+453 VRIVSGNKS

-470 GGIRDS
+470 DKMRDK
-476 NLTLKGDR
+476 NLTLKGNR
-484 HERKIIAM
+484 LERQIIAM
-492 MLQFPEIFP
+492 MLQFPEILP
-501 EIISRHILDHFEDE
+501 EIITRNILDLFEDK
-515 SLKLIGQVVLKQG
+515 SLSLIGQLILKQ
-528 EHEEVRDELHHDSK
+528 RDREGIRDGLHAVSTRG
-542 SNNGLISDIIN
+542 NGFVSDIIN
-553 SLDDRETKSIVAS
+553 SIDDREERSIVAS
-566 LAISEDLWNREGCLK
+566 LSIGEDQWSREGCLK
-581 LLSQFELFRKRQEKT
+581 LLLQFESIRNRQEKT
-596 LLQKIKAAED
+596 LLQKIRAAEES
-606 CNDYELLSEL
+606 NDHELLLE
-616 SQKLLKEKRI
+616 LLKKKQI
-626 QVRKDPE
+626 QVRKDPKLG

>member
-1 VGVLLLAVF
+1 MGVLLLAVF

-18 IKNSVDI
+18 IKNIVDI
-25 VNIISDIVLLKKVGR
+25 VDIISDIVLLKKVGR

-106 TMSPEQKRRISER
+106 TMSPEQRRRISER
-119 ESLLATNKQAMDFFK
+119 ESLLAANKQAMDFFK
-134 HSLLSDAEGKIALE
+134 HSLLSDVEGKIALE

-160 TRFNLGFAPAGWDSV
+160 TIFNLGFAPAGWDSL

-183 ISHELVEQSG
+183 ISRELVEKSG

-214 PIFDVSRQVLGF
+214 PIFDVSKQVLGF
-226 GGRVMDDSLPKYV
+226 GGRVMDDSLPKYL

-258 AKEHCRA
+258 AKERCRA

-282 QHGIPN
+282 QHGILN

-298 QEHVQILRGFV
+298 QGHVQILRGFV
-309 GKNGRFVLVYDSDAA
+309 GKNGRFILVYDSDAA
-324 GIKAAKRSIKVFDK
+324 GIKAAERSIKVFDK

-359 EFGYQSFMNAASK
+359 EFGYKSFMNTASK
-372 AKSIIPFLVDSAV
+372 AKSIIAFLIDSAV
-385 KKHSDGG
+385 KKHG
-392 PIIGTEP
+392 
-399 SGKNEIKLSIEG
+399 LSIEG

-420 RPLAHIHDSVERS
+420 QPLAHINDSVERS

-453 VRTVSGKKS
+453 VRIVSGNKS

-470 GGIRDS
+470 DKMRDK
-476 NLTLKGDR
+476 NLTLKGNR
-484 HERKIIAM
+484 LERQIIAM
-492 MLQFPEIFP
+492 MLQFPEILP
-501 EIISRHILDHFEDE
+501 EIITRNILDLFEDK
-515 SLKLIGQVVLKQG
+515 SLSLIGQLILKQ
-528 EHEEVRDELHHDSK
+528 RDREGIRDGLHAVSTRG
-542 SNNGLISDIIN
+542 NGFVSDIIN
-553 SLDDRETKSIVAS
+553 SIDDREERSIVAS
-566 LAISEDLWNREGCLK
+566 LSIGEDQWSREGCLK
-581 LLSQFELFRKRQEKT
+581 LLLQFESIRNRQEKT
-596 LLQKIKAAED
+596 LLQKIRAAEES
-606 CNDYELLSEL
+606 NDHELLLE
-616 SQKLLKEKRI
+616 LLKKKQI
-626 QVRKDPE
+626 QVRKDPKLG

>member
-1 VGVLLLAVF
+1 MAVF

-25 VNIISDIVLLKKVGR
+25 VDIISEMVLLKKVGR

-74 NVFNFLMNHDGL
+74 NVFSYLINHDGL

-93 MLANRYGIEIPAQ
+93 MLANRCGIEIPVQ

-119 ESLLATNKQAMDFFK
+119 ESLLAVNKQAMDFFK

-154 IGEDTI
+154 IREDTI
-160 TRFNLGFAPAGWDSV
+160 NRFNLGFAPAGWDNL

-183 ISHELVEQSG
+183 ISQELVEKSG

-214 PIFDVSRQVLGF
+214 PIFDVSKQVLGF
-226 GGRVMDDSLPKYV
+226 GGRVMDDSLPKYL

-258 AKEHCRA
+258 AKESCRA

-275 FDLLALH
+275 FDLLSLH
-282 QHGIPN
+282 QHGIAN

-298 QEHVQILRGFV
+298 QGHVQILKGFV
-309 GKNGRFVLVYDSDAA
+309 GKDGRFILVYDSDAA
-324 GIKAAKRSIKVFDK
+324 GIKAAERSIKVFDK
-338 GYVNAQILV
+338 GYVNARILV

-359 EFGYQSFMNAASK
+359 EFGYKSFMDAVSQAQG
-372 AKSIIPFLVDSAV
+372 IILFLIESAV
-385 KKHSDGG
+385 KKYG
-392 PIIGTEP
+392 
-399 SGKNEIKLSIEG
+399 LSIEG

-420 RPLAHIHDSVERS
+420 QPLAHINDSVERS
-433 LYIKE
+433 LYIKK
-438 LAEIIGIDEAAVMEK
+438 LAEIIGIDEAALIGK
-453 VRTVSGKKS
+453 VRTVFGNKS
-462 IKANKELS
+462 IKPNKELS
-470 GGIRDS
+470 DKKQDE
-476 NLTLKGDR
+476 NLPAKGDR
-484 HERKIIAM
+484 LERKIIAM
-492 MLQFPEIFP
+492 MLQFPEILP
-501 EIISRHILDHFEDE
+501 EIITRNILDRFEDK
-515 SLKLIGQVVLKQG
+515 SLSLIGQLVLKQ
-528 EHEEVRDELHHDSK
+528 RDRKGLRDKLHDVSTRG
-542 SNNGLISDIIN
+542 NGLVSDIIN
-553 SLDDRETKSIVAS
+553 SIDDREERSIVAS
-566 LAISEDLWNREGCLK
+566 LSIGEDQWSREGCLK
-581 LLSQFELFRKRQEKT
+581 LLSQFESIRNRQEKT
-596 LLQKIKAAED
+596 LLRKIKAAEES
-606 CNDYELLSEL
+606 NDHELLLE
-616 SQKLLKEKRI
+616 LLKKKQI
-626 QVRKDPE
+626 QVSKDPKLNLS

>member
-1 VGVLLLAVF
+1 MGVLLLAVF

-25 VNIISDIVLLKKVGR
+25 VAIISEIVLLKKVGR

-93 MLANRYGIEIPAQ
+93 MLAKRYGIEIPAQ
-106 TMSPEQKRRISER
+106 TMSSEQKRRISER
-119 ESLLATNKQAMDFFK
+119 ESLLAANKQAMDFFK

-160 TRFNLGFAPAGWDSV
+160 TIFNLGFAPAGWDSV

-183 ISHELVEQSG
+183 ISHELVEKSG

-214 PIFDVSRQVLGF
+214 PIFDVSKQVLGF
-226 GGRVMDDSLPKYV
+226 GGRVMDDSLPKYL

-258 AKEHCRA
+258 AKGHCRA

-282 QHGIPN
+282 QHGILN

-298 QEHVQILRGFV
+298 QGHVRILRGFV
-309 GKNGRFVLVYDSDAA
+309 GKNGGFILVYDSDEA
-324 GIKAAKRSIKVFDK
+324 GIKAAERSIKVFDK
-338 GYVNAQILV
+338 EHANAQILV

-359 EFGYQSFMNAASK
+359 EFGYKSFMNAASK
-372 AKSIIPFLVDSAV
+372 AKSIIPFLIDSAV
-385 KKHSDGG
+385 KKYG
-392 PIIGTEP
+392 
-399 SGKNEIKLSIEG
+399 LSVEG
-411 KIRIISDLK
+411 RIRIMSDLK
-420 RPLAHIHDSVERS
+420 QPLANINDSVKRS

-453 VRTVSGKKS
+453 VRTISGNKS
-462 IKANKELS
+462 IRPNKELP
-470 GGIRDS
+470 GKTQDR
-476 NLTLKGDR
+476 NLMLKGDR

-492 MLQFPEIFP
+492 MLQFPEILP
-501 EIISRHILDHFEDE
+501 EIISRNILDHFEDE
-515 SLKLIGQVVLKQG
+515 SLKLIGQLVLKQRDRDG
-528 EHEEVRDELHHDSK
+528 LRDELHDVSTQG
-542 SNNGLISDIIN
+542 NGLVSDIIN
-553 SLDDRETKSIVAS
+553 SIDDREKRSIIAS
-566 LAISEDLWNREGCLK
+566 LSIGEDKWGREGCLK

-596 LLQKIKAAED
+596 LLQKIKIAEES
-606 CNDYELLSEL
+606 NDYELLLE
-616 SQKLLKEKRI
+616 LLKKKQI
-626 QVRKDPE
+626 QVRKNTQLS